1 MAWLRR
7 LRACDCVSL
16 SEQTTMPSPRRA
28 EIRSQ
33 RRLFDD
39 FFKIDELVVTHERFD
54 GTMSPA
60 ERKLVFERGDAAAL
74 LLLNTDRNAVV
85 LVEQFRAPVLIGRRR
100 ADPATA
106 DGWTMEAIAGMID
119 PGEAPAA
126 AIIREAMEEVG
137 YVVRAPQLIS
147 TYFVSPGGASER
159 VFLYFAEV
167 RDADRTGA
175 GGGVDDDEDIR
186 IIELPV
192 GELFERLA
200 AAAFDDPKLIIA
212 ASWLQAR
219 LRG

>member
-1 MAWLRR
+1 
-7 LRACDCVSL
+7 
-16 SEQTTMPSPRRA
+16 
-28 EIRSQ
+28 
-33 RRLFDD
+33 
-39 FFKIDELVVTHERFD
+39 
-54 GTMSPA
+54 
-60 ERKLVFERGDAAAL
+60 
-74 LLLNTDRNAVV
+74 
-85 LVEQFRAPVLIGRRR
+85 
-100 ADPATA
+100 
-106 DGWTMEAIAGMID
+106 
-119 PGEAPAA
+119 
-126 AIIREAMEEVG
+126 
-137 YVVRAPQLIS
+137 
-147 TYFVSPGGASER
+147 